1 VVDAGGKQV
10 ERPADVSLSETRRS
24 RSFQPGRASHGATAT
39 GRVLCFDHVLEL
51 SPFTMAEPTDPQPD
65 LGGSPVAM
73 PHAAAGLL
81 QGRKHDPYAAF
92 RSRGYTL
99 FTIGN
104 LLSVVGRQMLAVAVE
119 WEIYARTHSATA
131 LGLVGLVFALPIVA
145 LSLPAGDLADR
156 ISRKQI
162 ILVSLILTATTS
174 ALLAVVSWHHLAIPQ
189 LPALRGFN
197 HGLAAIAHVFERH
210 QSAFHFDDAS
220 VPLIYILLFV
230 RAVGQ
235 TFNWAAR
242 ASFFP
247 TLVPR
252 DAFSNAVTWN
262 NTVFQ
267 IGSVAGPAMSGFFVA
282 HIGFPFVYTLEA
294 ISAGLFFLL
303 MLPIP
308 RAKQAR
314 GKPEQSRWK
323 SLAAGVQFVFSRKV
337 ILATITL
344 DLFAVLLGGAVA
356 LLPIFADQI
365 LHCGPIG
372 LGWLRAA
379 PAVGAFAMALMVAYL
394 PPMRQAGKTL
404 LWCVTGFGLAT
415 IVFGLSTAFW
425 LSLAMLFVIGA
436 LDSVSVIIRGS
447 IVQLVTPDEM
457 RGRVSAVNN
466 IFIGTSNEFGA
477 LESGLTAA
485 LFGPVISVVAGG
497 IGTIVTVLGAAWRW
511 PEIRKIGKLDK
522 TLE

>member
-1 VVDAGGKQV
+1 MPQSDDPPSEIV
-10 ERPADVSLSETRRS
+10 ESLGEDRP
-24 RSFQPGRASHGATAT
+24 QIT
-39 GRVLCFDHVLEL
+39 GTVI
-51 SPFTMAEPTDPQPD
+51 PD
-65 LGGSPVAM
+65 
-73 PHAAAGLL
+73 
-81 QGRKHDPYAAF
+81 RKHDPYAAF
-92 RSRGYTL
+92 RSRDYTL

-104 LLSVVGRQMLAVAVE
+104 VLSVIGRQMLAVAVD

-131 LGLVGLVFALPIVA
+131 LGLVGLVFALPIVG

-156 ISRKQI
+156 ISRKHI
-162 ILVSLILTATTS
+162 IQGSLMVTSATT
-174 ALLAVVSWHHLAIPQ
+174 ALLALVSWHHLAIPQ
-189 LPALRGFN
+189 LSILQSAN
-197 HGLAAIAHVFERH
+197 HGLAAIAGLFERH
-210 QSAFHFDDAS
+210 HANFHFDDAS
-220 VPLIYILLFV
+220 IPIIYALIFI

-235 TFNWAAR
+235 TFSWAAR
-242 ASFFP
+242 SSFFP

-267 IGSVAGPAMSGFFVA
+267 IGSVVGPALSGLFVA

-294 ISAGLFFLL
+294 ISGVLFFLL

-314 GKPEQSRWK
+314 SRPHQSRWA
-323 SLAAGVQFVFSRKV
+323 SLAAGMRFVFSRKV

-372 LGWLRAA
+372 LGWMRAA
-379 PAVGAFAMALMVAYL
+379 PAIGAFGMALVVAYL
-394 PPMRQAGKTL
+394 PPMRQAGRIL
-404 LWCVTGFGLAT
+404 LWCVAGFGAAT
-415 IVFGLSTAFW
+415 IVFGLSTAMW

-485 LFGPVISVVAGG
+485 LFGPVISVAAGG
-497 IGTIVTVLGAAWRW
+497 IGTILVVFGCAVRW

-522 TLE
+522 TLT